1 MEPPFSRWHR
11 GGDVEAH
18 VTGVLGEPLEG
29 LRRHRRS
36 GGGCEIYDDVAPF
49 LPRGEGLSFFEIG
62 CAPGRILADFCGR
75 LGFTAYGLDYACD
88 PEVVEQEIRKRGIKV
103 GKIEKGDFFCWR
115 PQQKF
120 DIVASFGFIEHF
132 DDAGA
137 VMDRHFELV
146 KPGGTVV
153 VGMPNF
159 AGGQKALHWLL
170 DRKNLKGHNTR
181 IMNLPFLEA
190 AARRNGAEIAQAR
203 YTGGHFDF
211 GWTTRRRSWRGVS
224 SGRSSGPSAIARRVV
239 PGETNP
245 WFSPFLFAHLPAPLL
260 PAGTADA

>member
-1 MEPPFSRWHR
+1 MRLTSQEYWENHWK
-11 GGDVEAH
+11 GY
-18 VTGVLGEPLEG
+18 LGTEDL
-29 LRRHRRS
+29 

-49 LPRGEGLSFFEIG
+49 LPRGEGLSFLEIG

-75 LGFTAYGLDYACD
+75 LGYTANGLDYACD
-88 PEVVEQEIRKRGIKV
+88 PAIVEQELTKRGIRV
-103 GKIEKGDFFCWR
+103 GRIEKGDFFSWK
-115 PQQKF
+115 PAEKF

-132 DDAGA
+132 QDAGS
-137 VMDRHFELV
+137 VVDRHFELV

-159 AGGQKALHWLL
+159 AGGQKALHWLF
-170 DRKNLKGHNTR
+170 DRKNLNGHNTR

-190 AARRNGAEIAQAR
+190 AARRNGAEIVQAR

-211 GWTTRRRSWRGVS
+211 WLDDEAPLLARRVVRKLVS
-224 SGRSSGPSAIARRVV
+224 ATKVLARRVV

-245 WFSPFLFAHLPAPLL
+245 WFSPFLFAIYRAPASAVNAP
-260 PAGTADA
+260 DA